1 MVLPMAVLLLCA
13 LTLSSC
19 AKEKPVITWEQERE
33 DTTAS
38 IEAIKVTQEEV
49 DAAVQANAVKL
60 TELDALKVSKR
71 LKDLEKV
78 NRTQQA
84 QIDALTA
91 RIEKFHRKRRVT
103 PRPVVKS
110 TPTAKQGEPSMHRTT
125 PVKAPVAPPA
135 NSKSELYTD
144 RGAQAE
150 AEKNAY
156 TAAYLAL
163 KSGRFDEASRA
174 FNEQLDVFPDGEYAD
189 QAWFWLGETRISQQ
203 ALENALHAFKYVA
216 DHYPDSVKHAAAL
229 LKLGQLS
236 EMSNSKKAATG
247 YYSRLI
253 KEHPESALAEQA
265 QAALVDIR
273 KAESA
278 AEKKQGENSLEK
290 KGDSSPEKKQGENA
304 PVEKPQ

>member
-1 MVLPMAVLLLCA
+1 MAVLLLCA

-19 AKEKPVITWEQERE
+19 AKEKPGITWEQERE
-33 DTTAS
+33 ATTAS
-38 IEAIKVTQEEV
+38 IEAIKVSQDRV
-49 DAAVQANAVKL
+49 DAEVQANTLKL
-60 TELDALKVSKR
+60 DELDALKVSKR

-91 RIEKFHRKRRVT
+91 RIEKFHRKRRVI
-103 PRPVVKS
+103 PKPVVK
-110 TPTAKQGEPSMHRTT
+110 PVPEAEQGVPSMHRTT
-125 PVKAPVAPPA
+125 PVKAPETPPVTT
-135 NSKSELYTD
+135 KSEQFTD

-163 KSGRFDEASRA
+163 KSGRFDEASRG

-236 EMSNSKKAATG
+236 EMSNSKKAAAG

-253 KEHPESALAEQA
+253 NEHPESTLAEQA
-265 QAALVDIR
+265 QAALADIQ
-273 KAESA
+273 KVESA
-278 AEKKQGENSLEK
+278 LEKKQDE
-290 KGDSSPEKKQGENA
+290 SSPEKKSDSSDEKRQGKN
-304 PVEKPQ
+304 PSVEKPQ